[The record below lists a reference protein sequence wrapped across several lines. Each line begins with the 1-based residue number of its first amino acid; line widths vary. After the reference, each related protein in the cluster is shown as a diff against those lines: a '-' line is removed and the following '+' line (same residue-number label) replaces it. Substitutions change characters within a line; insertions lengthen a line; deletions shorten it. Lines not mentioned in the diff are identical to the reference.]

1 MAFPV
6 IPAILAVGAVA
17 WAWWLGKNS
26 NSKQSILELENE
38 IVEATVEL
46 LPYQEGKKI
55 APDAPDILSK
65 IAKAIAD
72 TGSKDIEKIR
82 ARLDPADHQHAE
94 IYLTALKFLQWMEQ
108 SKPDEYSALAL
119 PYHSD
124 TQPNSSSSATDES
137 LELELE
143 NVFASVRA
151 WLKRKQ
157 QTGEINLPIE
167 IAKECGCLNSKGGTK
182 KLFKTKAEAEKI
194 AALWRKKRPDQPPQ
208 GPYNCPKGKGFHL
221 HTKKKPN

>member
-119 PYHSD
+119 PHR
-124 TQPNSSSSATDES
+124 SAAVRAAAGES
-137 LELELE
+137 PQLEIED
-143 NVFASVRA
+143 VFARIREWQAAQVNNTVA
-151 WLKRKQ
+151 
-157 QTGEINLPIE
+157 LPQE
-167 IAKECGCLNSKGGTK
+167 VKKECNCKNAKKTAK
-182 KLFKTKAEAEKI
+182 KLYRVQEKADKV
-194 AALWRKKRPDQPPQ
+194 AAYWSKQGKKQESYP
-208 GPYNCPKGKGFHL
+208 CPEGKGFHIRTCR
-221 HTKKKPN
+221 H